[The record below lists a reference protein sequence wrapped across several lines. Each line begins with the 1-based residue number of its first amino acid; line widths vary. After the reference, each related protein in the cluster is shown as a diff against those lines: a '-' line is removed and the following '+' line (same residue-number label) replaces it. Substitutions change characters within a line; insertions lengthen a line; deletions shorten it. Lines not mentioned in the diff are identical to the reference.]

1 MGGCISSPAPP
12 GAEVSDRDRQLHRQA
27 EKALKDAK
35 AKMAA
40 QVKVL
45 LLGSGDSGKST
56 ILKQMRL
63 IHRVPFSPQ
72 ETESFRQL
80 VFDNLTRGLKY
91 LLDALPDMELELP
104 PAYADVDDAGWV
116 RGWAPGEGAAALA
129 ALAGKRGKK
138 GAGSGDNGEDDE
150 GVRGVRGEAIADDV
164 TLIEHAED
172 LRDGE
177 PFPMRFYGPLARL
190 WAEPVVRTAWSRGN
204 EAAVPENLHYF
215 FSDLPRLFDPAY
227 VPTEQD
233 IVRARARTI
242 GITETTFNLRDHEM
256 LMVDVGG
263 QKSERRKWIHCF
275 QDVTSI
281 LFLVS
286 LSGYD
291 QCLVEDRDAN
301 QMQDAMTIWDSIC
314 HSQWFKQTSI
324 ILFLNK
330 NDLFEKKIK
339 TSDIKSFFPDF
350 DGEPGSALAG
360 RDYFKRRFGRLA
372 QKAGRAKEREIYIH
386 ITTAT
391 DTELLRVIMAAVE
404 APSSAK
410 IFVPSCFDNGT
421 LPCGRGA
428 GAW

>member
-1 MGGCISSPAPP
+1 MGLCISSGPVDVT
-12 GAEVSDRDRQLHRQA
+12 EEDKRRHREA

-35 AKMAA
+35 TKMNA

-63 IHRVPFSPQ
+63 IHRIPFSKQ
-72 ETESFRQL
+72 EVESYRQL
-80 VFDNLTRGLKY
+80 VFNNLTHGLKY
-91 LLDALPDMELELP
+91 LLDAMEDMGLE
-104 PAYADVDDAGWV
+104 
-116 RGWAPGEGAAALA
+116 
-129 ALAGKRGKK
+129 
-138 GAGSGDNGEDDE
+138 
-150 GVRGVRGEAIADDV
+150 V
-164 TLIEHAED
+164 TSENVEHIEKVENAVD

-177 PFPMRFYGPLARL
+177 PFPESYLDPLKLL
-190 WAEPVVRTAWSRGN
+190 WADESVQKAWERGN
-204 EAAVPENLHYF
+204 EAALPENLLYF
-215 FSDLPRLFDPAY
+215 FSDLDRLFALDY

-233 IVRARARTI
+233 IVRCRARTI
-242 GITETTFNLRDHEM
+242 GITETVFQLKDHEM

-291 QCLVEDRDAN
+291 QCLVEDKDAN

-314 HSQWFKQTSI
+314 HSQWFKSTSI

-330 NDLFEKKIK
+330 NDLFEAKVQH
-339 TSDIKSFFPDF
+339 SDIKSFFPDY
-350 DGEPGSALAG
+350 DGEAADARAG
-360 RDYFKRRFGRLA
+360 RDYFKKRFARLA
-372 QKAGRAKEREIYIH
+372 QKAGRSKEREIYIH

-391 DTELLRVIMAAVE
+391 DTALLRVVMAAVE
-404 APSSAK
+404 ASFFDK
-410 IFVPSCFDNGT
+410 I
-421 LPCGRGA
+421 LK
-428 GAW
+428 

>member
-35 AKMAA
+35 AKMAV

-63 IHRVPFSPQ
+63 IHRVPFSSQ

-104 PAYADVDDAGWV
+104 PAYADVDDAGW
-116 RGWAPGEGAAALA
+116 RS
-129 ALAGKRGKK
+129 KK
-138 GAGSGDNGEDDE
+138 GGDNGEDDE
-150 GVRGVRGEAIADDV
+150 GVTGVRGEGIADDV
-164 TLIEHAED
+164 ALIEGAED

-177 PFPMRFYGPLARL
+177 PFPMRVL
-190 WAEPVVRTAWSRGN
+190 WGASRSGCLPFAVRSCVALGVT
-204 EAAVPENLHYF
+204 
-215 FSDLPRLFDPAY
+215 
-227 VPTEQD
+227 D

-256 LMVDVGG
+256 LMVD
-263 QKSERRKWIHCF
+263 
-275 QDVTSI
+275 DVTSI

-339 TSDIKSFFPDF
+339 TSDIKSFFPR
-350 DGEPGSALAG
+350 

-404 APSSAK
+404 
-410 IFVPSCFDNGT
+410 
-421 LPCGRGA
+421 GA
-428 GAW
+428 IVLRSNLVGAALI